1 MLPSP
6 LPWKC
11 LLFLPL
17 LSFSLQFSLILESLC
32 LPGTHALSGNDV
44 NRVKCFQG
52 PRGRETQCDF
62 GEWLTSAEKH
72 QEAKCSSSFL
82 HRLVLCHTYSICAAQ
97 VSGSLVYSLSSV
109 RFFFVVF
116 SALEA
121 AIIFSLASS
130 LFHFCLSSRQ
140 AILSFSHHHLA
151 VWEASQDFRSTVWVW
166 TSHGEV
172 GHWLGP
178 FLSFSF
184 FFFTSS
190 KHVHI

>member
-52 PRGRETQCDF
+52 PRGRKTQCDF

-82 HRLVLCHTYSICAAQ
+82 HRLVLCHTYSIRAAQ

-109 RFFFVVF
+109 RFFFCGVQRPGGSYHFLFSFLALPFLPLLSPGNPFVF
-116 SALEA
+116 SSPPRCLGSFTRFQ
-121 AIIFSLASS
+121 IYSMSLN
-130 LFHFCLSSRQ
+130 LPWGGRTLT
-140 AILSFSHHHLA
+140 
-151 VWEASQDFRSTVWVW
+151 RSI
-166 TSHGEV
+166 
-172 GHWLGP
+172 
-178 FLSFSF
+178 SF
-184 FFFTSS
+184 FFFFFFY
-190 KHVHI
+190 I